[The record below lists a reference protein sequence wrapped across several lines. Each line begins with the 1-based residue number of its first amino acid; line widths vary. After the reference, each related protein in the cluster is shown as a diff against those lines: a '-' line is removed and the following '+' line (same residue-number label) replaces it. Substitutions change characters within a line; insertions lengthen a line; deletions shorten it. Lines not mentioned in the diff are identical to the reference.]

1 MTTPDRWAN
10 APASTPGRLDWILE
24 CSGCS
29 RTGDPHGLPTV
40 CPDCGQ
46 PWLVRYPERHHR
58 LERRARLG
66 QEQVTGPEVPP
77 PQGMWRYRRFL
88 PVLPG
93 ETPITL
99 GEGGTPLLELT
110 RTTGELGLGRVWLK
124 DESTNP
130 TGSFKARGLAMA
142 VTRAVRAGAQT
153 FVIPTA
159 GNAGVALAAYAARA
173 GCRAVVFA
181 PMTTPTAILTQIRV
195 FGGEVRLIDG
205 HIGDCGRAA
214 RKLSAQTAA
223 FDVSTLREP
232 YRIEGKKTLGLE
244 LAEQLGWTLPDAIV
258 YPAGGGT
265 GLIGMWLAF
274 HELRSGGWVGGKPP
288 RLFAVQSAGCA
299 PVVRAIESGAERCD
313 EWADPRTIASGLRVP
328 NPLGGALML
337 RAIRETGGGAVA
349 VTDEEL
355 TAQAELVSRREG
367 VDLSPEGGATVAAA
381 ARLRA
386 SGSLRPDDRVVLFNT
401 GAGWLYRGER

>member
-1 MTTPDRWAN
+1 
-10 APASTPGRLDWILE
+10 
-24 CSGCS
+24 
-29 RTGDPHGLPTV
+29 
-40 CPDCGQ
+40 
-46 PWLVRYPERHHR
+46 
-58 LERRARLG
+58 
-66 QEQVTGPEVPP
+66 
-77 PQGMWRYRRFL
+77 MWRYRRFL
-88 PVLPG
+88 PVRPG

-110 RTTGELGLGRVWLK
+110 RTAGELGLGQVWLK
-124 DESTNP
+124 DESINP

-142 VTRAVRAGAQT
+142 VTRAVQAGAEA

-173 GCRAVVFA
+173 SRRAVVFA
-181 PMTTPTAILTQIRV
+181 PTTTPPTILVQIRV

-214 RKLSAQTAA
+214 RELSAQTGA

-244 LAEQLGWTLPDAIV
+244 LAEQLGWTFPDAIV

-274 HELRSGGWVGGKPP
+274 HQLCSAGWVSGKPP
-288 RLFAVQSAGCA
+288 RLFAVQPAGCA
-299 PVVRAIESGAERCD
+299 PVVRAMERGAERC
-313 EWADPRTIASGLRVP
+313 EAWADPWTTASGLRVP
-328 NPLGGALML
+328 DPLGGALML

-367 VDLSPEGGATVAAA
+367 VDFSPEGGATIAGA

-386 SGSLRPDDRVVLFNT
+386 NGSLGPDDRVVLFNT
-401 GAGWLYRGER
+401 GAGWLYRSEKGEVRREK